1 MALNKSKASRF
12 ATDFVFVVCI
22 SLSVVM
28 PLRTKCRNPLEAF
41 IYKVVDR

>member
-12 ATDFVFVVCI
+12 ATNFVVCI

-28 PLRTKCRNPLEAF
+28 PLRTKCRSPLEAF

>member
-1 MALNKSKASRF
+1 MALNKPKASGF
-12 ATDFVFVVCI
+12 ATNFVVCI
-22 SLSVVM
+22 SLSVV